1 MKLYTF
7 PAVLGLLFAVQGV
20 AHGTLTW
27 DTKAADLHPTLADK
41 EAIAHYKYKNTG
53 DKPVKISSVRASC
66 GCTTAALAKDVVG
79 PGESGEITATFTI
92 GNRMGVQK
100 KTITVV
106 TDDQPDPTLL
116 TLTATI
122 PQLLEVQP
130 TFLFWS
136 ATDKLEPK
144 TIAVKVGKDF
154 PVKKLNVTSTDKS
167 IKTEVGDPTDNA
179 FKITVTPTES
189 GRPINSVLKIEP
201 DFPKDPAKTY
211 YANLRVDARAKPT
224 ADKPAETKPGAEKPT
239 EAKPATEKPS
249 ETKSS
254 AN

>member
-1 MKLYTF
+1 MRLYTL
-7 PAVLGLLFAVQGV
+7 PAAIGLLLAAQGV
-20 AHGTLTW
+20 AHATLTW
-27 DTKAADLHPTLADK
+27 DTKTADLHPTLADK

-66 GCTTAALAKDVVG
+66 GCTTAALAKDTVA

-92 GNRMGVQK
+92 GNRIGTQK

-106 TDDQPDPTLL
+106 TDDQPEPTLL

-130 TFLFWS
+130 TFVFWS
-136 ATDKLEPK
+136 ANDTLDPK
-144 TIAVKVGKDF
+144 TITVTVGKDF
-154 PVKKLNVTSTDKS
+154 PVTKLNVTSTDKS
-167 IKTEVGDPTDNA
+167 IKTEVSPGPSDKA

-201 DFPKDPAKTY
+201 DFPKDPAKTF
-211 YANLRVDARAKPT
+211 YANLRVDARAKPGENSKP
-224 ADKPAETKPGAEKPT
+224 AAEKPAETKPPEN
-239 EAKPATEKPS
+239 KPA
-249 ETKSS
+249 
-254 AN
+254 AH

>member
-1 MKLYTF
+1 MKLHTF
-7 PAVLGLLFAVQGV
+7 PAVLGLLLAVQGL
-20 AHGTLTW
+20 AHGALTW
-27 DTKAADLHPTLADK
+27 EAKTADLHPTLADK

-66 GCTTAALAKDVVG
+66 GCTTAALAKDVVA
-79 PGESGEITATFTI
+79 PGETGEITATFTI
-92 GNRMGVQK
+92 GNRIGVQK

-130 TFLFWS
+130 TFVFWS

-154 PVKKLNVTSTDKS
+154 PVTKLNVTSTDKS
-167 IKTEVGDPTDNA
+167 IKTEVSGPTDNT
-179 FKITVTPTES
+179 FKITITPTES

-201 DFPKDPAKTY
+201 DFPKDPAKTF
-211 YANLRVDARAKPT
+211 YANLRIDARAKPT
-224 ADKPAETKPGAEKPT
+224 AEKPAEDKPA
-239 EAKPATEKPS
+239 
-249 ETKSS
+249 